1 MKSPN
6 PYLEQVWAV
15 LPRLLSLYDN
25 DPLSPTYGMGD
36 RYRWAWKLIDFG
48 NGTFQ
53 GAAHGLARLLKHNLL
68 PNHFS
73 QTAIKRRIDALF
85 CGADR
90 LRYPNGS
97 FEEAFPFESS
107 FCVTAL
113 VTYDLL
119 TAIELLKDNLEFQV
133 QARYLDIIRPAISFL
148 HQAEETHA
156 FISNHLATAAV
167 ALYKWSA
174 LTNEPG
180 EQRGQEILERILVK
194 QSPEGWFREYEGAD
208 PGYQTLA
215 TYYLADL
222 HRLRPD
228 LNLLEPLRRSIQFL
242 WHFAHPD
249 GSFGG
254 YYGSRNTRFYYP
266 AGLESLALEIP
277 EAARLAEFMASSIHD
292 LTTVTLMVMDEP
304 NLVPMFNAY
313 CWAAALYQEKQ
324 EKKPEQVP
332 ELPAFSNAS
341 WRSQF
346 PEAGL
351 VVDKG
356 PKHYTIVSW
365 HKGGVCYHFPSQ
377 TEASCIDVGLVAK
390 SPRGQYFSTQA
401 YQSNNSMQLDGD
413 VLMITTPLVAMHQQ
427 LPSPLQLIILRLLNI
442 TIMRS
447 LILGNF
453 VKKFLVRLLI
463 TGQDVAS
470 VTNRRKVYLGTTLR
484 IEDSWEGDAKGL
496 SRLQVQ
502 SPFSAIHMAS
512 QGYWQSQDEI
522 E

>member
-1 MKSPN
+1 
-6 PYLEQVWAV
+6 
-15 LPRLLSLYDN
+15 
-25 DPLSPTYGMGD
+25 
-36 RYRWAWKLIDFG
+36 
-48 NGTFQ
+48 
-53 GAAHGLARLLKHNLL
+53 
-68 PNHFS
+68 
-73 QTAIKRRIDALF
+73 
-85 CGADR
+85 
-90 LRYPNGS
+90 
-97 FEEAFPFESS
+97 
-107 FCVTAL
+107 
-113 VTYDLL
+113 
-119 TAIELLKDNLEFQV
+119 
-133 QARYLDIIRPAISFL
+133 
-148 HQAEETHA
+148 
-156 FISNHLATAAV
+156 
-167 ALYKWSA
+167 
-174 LTNEPG
+174 
-180 EQRGQEILERILVK
+180 
-194 QSPEGWFREYEGAD
+194 
-208 PGYQTLA
+208 
-215 TYYLADL
+215 
-222 HRLRPD
+222 
-228 LNLLEPLRRSIQFL
+228 
-242 WHFAHPD
+242 
-249 GSFGG
+249 
-254 YYGSRNTRFYYP
+254 
-266 AGLESLALEIP
+266 
-277 EAARLAEFMASSIHD
+277 MASSIHD

-377 TEASCIDVGLVAK
+377 TEASCIDVGLVAR